1 MLECKFCKNQFI
13 SKYVLKSHQKTAK
26 YCLTYQRKE
35 PEINHICDG
44 CDKKFTVSGDLSRHQ
59 KKCNMGIKLSNSLIQ
74 INELKEYKEKYYTL
88 SDTTQSLKIE
98 HQKEIQI
105 LQDNH
110 KKEIRILQDKLEN
123 IAIQAVKRPSQT
135 TTYNNRTQINNIIE
149 KMDIVTDNHLK
160 DQTPNLTIEHI
171 KQGVKGYVEYAM
183 KYPLKNRILCVDYAR
198 RKIKY
203 RDENGETST
212 DPEMTKL
219 SQKFFE
225 SIADK
230 NKALAMEVV
239 SQLPEDLDPENK
251 MKIVCDMAELM
262 SSVNQS
268 AVGNKT
274 DFTHDFVR
282 GVCSKTVC

>member
-1 MLECKFCKNQFI
+1 MLECIHCLNKFKT
-13 SKYVLKSHQKTAK
+13 KGVLITHQKTAK
-26 YCLTYQRKE
+26 YCLELQDKE
-35 PEINHICDG
+35 LDTKFICKG
-44 CDKKFTVSGDLSRHQ
+44 CNKKFTQLIRLKTHID
-59 KKCNMGIKLSNSLIQ
+59 KCPILNYNISIKYEILEKEVI
-74 INELKEYKEKYYTL
+74 ELRDYKLRFYELNDMKRNYER
-88 SDTTQSLKIE
+88 KIE
-98 HQKEIQI
+98 I

-110 KKEIRILQDKLEN
+110 KQDIQILQDKLEN
-123 IAIQAVKRPSQT
+123 IAIKIGQKPT

-149 KMDIVTDNHLK
+149 KMDIITDNHLK
-160 DQTPNLTIEHI
+160 DQTPNLTIEHL

-183 KYPLKNRILCVDYAR
+183 KYPLKNKVLCVDYAR

-203 RDENGETST
+203 KDENGEIIT
-212 DPEMTKL
+212 DPEMSTL
-219 SQKFFE
+219 SQKFFD

-239 SQLPEDLDPENK
+239 SQLLDDLDPENK

-268 AVGNKT
+268 VIGNKT

>member
-1 MLECKFCKNQFI
+1 MDCKYCKNKFSNKNI
-13 SKYVLKSHQKTAK
+13 LKNHQATAK
-26 YCLTYQRKE
+26 YCLKIQNNSVGKLFFNCTDCNKNFSSSYNLNRHIEKCYVKTANYKGFIENLEKE
-35 PEINHICDG
+35 NKELNN
-44 CDKKFTVSGDLSRHQ
+44 R
-59 KKCNMGIKLSNSLIQ
+59 
-74 INELKEYKEKYYTL
+74 LKEL
-88 SDTTQSLKIE
+88 IHNTQLLKSE
-98 HQKEIQI
+98 HKQEIQ
-105 LQDNH
+105 
-110 KKEIRILQDKLEN
+110 ILQDKLEN
-123 IAIQAVKRPSQT
+123 IAIKVGQRPTT

-149 KMDIVTDNHLK
+149 KMDIITDNHLK
-160 DQTPNLTIEHI
+160 DQIPNLTIEHL

-183 KYPLKNRILCVDYAR
+183 KYPLKNKVLCVDYAR

-203 RDENGETST
+203 KDENGEIIT
-212 DPEMTKL
+212 DPEMSTL
-219 SQKFFE
+219 SQKFFD

-239 SQLPEDLDPENK
+239 SQLPDDLDPENK

-268 AVGNKT
+268 VIGNKT